1 MDLNWIFLP
10 SSIGNFMSC
19 IPALVENEVGAWVG
33 HDFQYPHFSSLT
45 FLYISP
51 LLYNHAMIGN
61 WPQNN
66 EHRMPPQK
74 TAVLLVS
81 IDLMASPHLSLWL
94 ASSSTTTQSKAGL
107 PSTSHSGQSG
117 HSLTSCSSL
126 SEGNC
131 GNHGNLTILIND
143 SLTMWRQQWCCP
155 QDKVMQ
161 SEVCQRA
168 GSWAYLKIK
177 WGNLKIK
184 WGRPH
189 KQGME
194 QVVPLQGVP
203 TSQLWPS
210 VHVTVQLSTAPNTT

>member
-1 MDLNWIFLP
+1 MSRPRLPVPSFFLP
-10 SSIGNFMSC
+10 HL
-19 IPALVENEVGAWVG
+19 PLYLTTALQPCNDWESAAKQWTQ
-33 HDFQYPHFSSLT
+33 DATTKKQLLCWFQL
-45 FLYISP
+45 IW
-51 LLYNHAMIGN
+51 
-61 WPQNN
+61 WP
-66 EHRMPPQK
+66 PPY
-74 TAVLLVS
+74 
-81 IDLMASPHLSLWL
+81 LSLWL

-131 GNHGNLTILIND
+131 GNHGNLTMFIND
-143 SLTMWRQQWCCP
+143 SLTMWRQQWDRGGCT

-161 SEVCQRA
+161 AEVCQHA

-194 QVVPLQGVP
+194 QAAPLQGVP

>member
-1 MDLNWIFLP
+1 MNTGCHHKKNSCSAGFNWFDGPPLIWAYDWRLHPRLP
-10 SSIGNFMSC
+10 N
-19 IPALVENEVGAWVG
+19 
-33 HDFQYPHFSSLT
+33 
-45 FLYISP
+45 
-51 LLYNHAMIGN
+51 
-61 WPQNN
+61 
-66 EHRMPPQK
+66 R
-74 TAVLLVS
+74 
-81 IDLMASPHLSLWL
+81 
-94 ASSSTTTQSKAGL
+94 KAGL

-143 SLTMWRQQWCCP
+143 SLTMWRQQWDRGGCT

-161 SEVCQRA
+161 AEVCQHA

-210 VHVTVQLSTAPNTT
+210 VHVTVHLSTAPNTT